1 MTRLGE
7 QLENLVNEKIASGLF
22 QSSDQAIREIETL
35 LAREEIQQNLKQA
48 REDIESGNLFDAET
62 VFDELRKS
70 DS

>member
-48 REDIESGNLFDAET
+48 REDIESGNLSDAET
-62 VFDELRKS
+62 VFEELRKS

>member
-48 REDIESGNLFDAET
+48 REDIESGNLFDADT
-62 VFDELRKS
+62 VFEDLRKS